1 MLNSMAVKSIF
12 SFFGGTGHD
21 GNLSIF
27 LEGKIHTVEFERIFG
42 NRFFCR
48 QHNPFS
54 FYSLDI
60 EQTFFP
66 GKEEDTINLLNYI
79 KEILVSRGVF
89 SDHYEVGLF
98 DWDTPEKIVEI
109 VSRFFSIQ
117 EVCYK
122 DDVTSHHKAH
132 AASAFYSSGFDK
144 AMVFSYDGGGN
155 DGNFCVYDIE
165 KSNPSF
171 KQINKRDEVPYSTK
185 YARLANFTKEIKK
198 PTPRDYLDSQ
208 RHEHNGVSYPGKL
221 MGLAAYGSFNQ
232 NFYNKISAYLKD
244 EETQN
249 FSPSFLDNFENYQYD
264 QFEGPLSYD
273 FAFNSQLVF
282 EETFLERFHQFFDKN
297 KHKNVCLT
305 GGGAL
310 NVVLNERLSKTY
322 PETNFFIPSSPG
334 DSGIS
339 YGMIT
344 HYMNGPVVPEVMY
357 SGCGILDKGSLPYIL
372 DHRAWKKATPE
383 LIATELEKG
392 KIIGI
397 CRGDSET
404 GPRALGNRSILADP
418 RSHKSKDAI
427 NSKVKF
433 REWFRPFAPICKED
447 KASTF
452 FETSDNACYKYMSF
466 SPPVRE
472 KYKKVL
478 PAVTHVDGSARLQT
492 ISKKDNEFIY
502 NTLDEFEKITNI
514 PILVNTSFNS
524 RGKAILTRY
533 LTAIQILDSTE
544 LDAVVLEDYYIYK

>member
-1 MLNSMAVKSIF
+1 MAVKSIF

-21 GNLSIF
+21 ANLSIF
-27 LEGKIHTVEFERIFG
+27 LEGRIHTVELERIFG

-54 FYSLDI
+54 FYSIDG
-60 EQTFFP
+60 TGDFFP
-66 GKEEDTINLLNYI
+66 GKEKDILDLLSYI
-79 KEILVSRGVF
+79 KEILISEEIF
-89 SDHYEVGLF
+89 LDYYEVGLF
-98 DWDTPEKIVEI
+98 DWDTPKEVVEI

-117 EVCYK
+117 EVHYK

-132 AASAFYSSGFDK
+132 AASAFYSSGFDE

-155 DGNFCVYDIE
+155 DGTFCVYDIN

-171 KQINKRDEVPYSTK
+171 KQINEYEMVPYTTK
-185 YARLANFTKEIKK
+185 YARLALFTKEVKK

-208 RHEHNGVSYPGKL
+208 RHEHNGVSYPGKI

-232 NFYNKISAYLKD
+232 DFYNRISGYLRD
-244 EETQN
+244 EESQN
-249 FSPSFLDNFENYQYD
+249 FSFSFINNFGDYEYD

-297 KHKNVCLT
+297 KYKNICLT

-310 NVVLNERLSKTY
+310 NVVLNERLSKAY

-339 YGMIT
+339 YGMIA
-344 HYMNGPVVPEVMY
+344 HYMSDPVVPEVMY

-372 DHRAWKKATPE
+372 DHRACKTATPK
-383 LIATELEKG
+383 LIAAELEKG

-492 ISKKDNEFIY
+492 ISEKDNKFIY
-502 NTLDEFEKITNI
+502 NILSEFEKLTNI

-524 RGKAILTRY
+524 RGKSILTRY